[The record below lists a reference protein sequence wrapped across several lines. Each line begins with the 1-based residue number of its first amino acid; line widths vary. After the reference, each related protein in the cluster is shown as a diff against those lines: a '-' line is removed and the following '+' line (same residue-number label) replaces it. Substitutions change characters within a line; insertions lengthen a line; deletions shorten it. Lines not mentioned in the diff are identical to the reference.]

1 MGRFSNSALV
11 VLFSLAFLAFFLM
24 LSGLFTANK
33 IDGLGFVYLIIVGGG
48 SAFIPLFLFQI
59 ALDFIVRKVFK
70 IKEFTFIKCLFA
82 ALTFSLILFT
92 PYVIYEIV
100 ENPILMDEK
109 GISYFY
115 DLAPFLV
122 YLPVAAF
129 AMNFLDSRTK
139 RDTDPKAN
147 L

>member
-1 MGRFSNSALV
+1 
-11 VLFSLAFLAFFLM
+11 
-24 LSGLFTANK
+24 
-33 IDGLGFVYLIIVGGG
+33 
-48 SAFIPLFLFQI
+48 
-59 ALDFIVRKVFK
+59 
-70 IKEFTFIKCLFA
+70 LFA